1 MKNKFV
7 YIMCFLLILTLF
19 VSLTITYFVVEKN
32 NQGVSNISNEYF
44 DIVFSNPIIDFDTMM
59 KVSVDDNND
68 KISVKI
74 PDLNEFSMSNSFSI
88 DVKNI
93 GTLDAYV
100 DRMFIDGLDSNINTS
115 DVNIDISLVDDEI
128 IKGAESSKLIIT
140 ITYYGKNISTSE
152 APYMNFDLNY
162 AFKEVIL

>member
-100 DRMFIDGLDSNINTS
+100 DRMFIDGLDSNITTS